1 MEHILSF
8 LESNIQPWLN
18 HALDYLDTVP
28 SSIFMTGVVLLLL
41 HLCYLVFKVF
51 FLTHSEKPNIPK
63 SFALCV
69 PYSHLGQH
77 QDRDNLQQ
85 LLRPDNLCKMFN
97 EVSHLVSLTPLEDVA
112 SIQTPLDSTGYVR
125 KSSPSKF
132 PALSSVPGGE
142 LLPASLLKLSP
153 PSSFSLPPNMV
164 MPSADLL
171 SPSPLSDS
179 LPPEPL
185 PALDS
190 KATEDPLPPPS
201 LSLPPPPPHPTQ
213 ETDTLLPQD
222 ATLPVVSNPAGLS
235 TSVPVGGMDHSSTE
249 PPAKNMLSS
258 NLAQDGVKQQ
268 FLALCSENL
277 SGGDT
282 VAYCVETHNI
292 WFRPPAVLIC
302 LERQIKKRGDVL
314 KWKEKEKKAESFPK
328 QHQPNYQGFSSEKRS
343 ESAADQQDSAI
354 SLLSWNEKGK
364 SEEPQVDQQSPYP
377 RSFEDHLQKNY
388 TQLFYGVPSLH
399 PKSLSPSVPAS
410 GDYSSAFV
418 CFNTASNDATAH
430 KSPVLLY
437 TPPAFLPFRICGVR
451 DLGHKNE
458 ALSLVPS
465 EIHDLEYN
473 VTQKSQESLWGL
485 PSVVHKSQEDFCP
498 PAPNIV
504 LVNPSSKAHVAI
516 SILPGNYPLSDDLQK
531 KLDHHL
537 RKRRIQHLW
546 GLPRRVY
553 ASLSLM
559 RPLEKIPETSE
570 SKSSHGLSR
579 KSLDKSQS
587 TKDINKGGSSQP
599 RNLHELS
606 SGMLPLKMGV
616 RKAQRDGTKIEQNR
630 HVLSDRDNVLGS
642 SSRKDLEHHLQSP
655 SGGTPSTS
663 MVNSL
668 QKQLEN
674 ALNSHLSKKFQEISE
689 GQIPGTVHRSWHSI
703 KLALPVSEK
712 STRQTSHK
720 PLAPTRTDSS
730 VNTTQ
735 AISFLDAGKKR
746 MMVDHIT
753 LFHKRLIYGLPNRVQ
768 ESLEIFNEKDSYH
781 SFSHSKFP
789 CSATRISGVDS
800 KQSMS
805 KTHGGRYS
813 AFHGDKEK
821 TKDATQSL
829 DRPLLATSVVVK
841 KEQAILT
848 QTVFEIKHEHVE
860 DLRRIKDGKPSVLP
874 QTQSIIGK
882 AYQKPPVAANRCS
895 PKLARRQA
903 GVGPQETGPKRLSSS
918 YSVARPQGN
927 RMPWGSSSMSK
938 ISEKSRETL
947 KAQELYAC
955 QSQPPTVL
963 TTRKPESS
971 PVSDVY
977 TPENSPK
984 LPVVR
989 DPGLSHL
996 NNPLLGELRAKMKK
1010 GEPSQK
1016 QGHSNGIPLVSNSL
1030 TSKTFLKHDQGAACK
1045 NMAVSQVLHVHLD
1058 NTQSKKHGQG
1068 PWVPKLDFHKGQD
1081 KNCPATAKTMTPP
1094 GPKTLKL
1101 GGRDA
1106 GLGTC
1111 QPRRRSHH
1119 PQDRTLEQTL
1129 GSKSCSAQSLKGQA
1143 PPESLRNQMKN
1154 FFQWL
1159 YPNIKGKRQE
1169 GSPENGSSPSSP
1181 VQGRGLVQRRAA
1193 FTGNTDNPRIM
1204 RDGEKVLGEKRGHW
1218 HGINVTC
1225 PQEPHLSPKKSG
1237 KTQPKAGLEVQAEFV
1252 QVHPFNYKAPCS
1264 KVTRINSMPHR
1275 D

>member
-1 MEHILSF
+1 
-8 LESNIQPWLN
+8 
-18 HALDYLDTVP
+18 
-28 SSIFMTGVVLLLL
+28 
-41 HLCYLVFKVF
+41 
-51 FLTHSEKPNIPK
+51 
-63 SFALCV
+63 
-69 PYSHLGQH
+69 
-77 QDRDNLQQ
+77 
-85 LLRPDNLCKMFN
+85 
-97 EVSHLVSLTPLEDVA
+97 
-112 SIQTPLDSTGYVR
+112 
-125 KSSPSKF
+125 
-132 PALSSVPGGE
+132 
-142 LLPASLLKLSP
+142 
-153 PSSFSLPPNMV
+153 
-164 MPSADLL
+164 
-171 SPSPLSDS
+171 
-179 LPPEPL
+179 
-185 PALDS
+185 
-190 KATEDPLPPPS
+190 
-201 LSLPPPPPHPTQ
+201 
-213 ETDTLLPQD
+213 
-222 ATLPVVSNPAGLS
+222 
-235 TSVPVGGMDHSSTE
+235 MDHSRSE
-249 PPAKNMLSS
+249 APAKNVLSS
-258 NLAQDGVKQQ
+258 NLEQDGVKQQ
-268 FLALCSENL
+268 FLAFRSENL

-282 VAYCVETHNI
+282 VAYCVETPNI
-292 WFRPPAVLIC
+292 WFLPPAVLTC
-302 LERQIKKRGDVL
+302 LERQIKKRHDVL
-314 KWKEKEKKAESFPK
+314 KWKEKKKAESFPK
-328 QHQPNYQGFSSEKRS
+328 QHQPNYQKFSSEKRS
-343 ESAADQQDSAI
+343 ESVAD
-354 SLLSWNEKGK
+354 
-364 SEEPQVDQQSPYP
+364 
-377 RSFEDHLQKNY
+377 
-388 TQLFYGVPSLH
+388 VPSLH
-399 PKSLSPSVPAS
+399 PKSLSPSEPAS

-418 CFNTASNDATAH
+418 CFNTASNDSKAH
-430 KSPVLLY
+430 KSPFLLY
-437 TPPAFLPFRICGVR
+437 TPSVFLPASQPQPLPKTSSQPQPQYLSPQHAQTQLKPQSPLPILSPPKKQFRICGVR
-451 DLGHKNE
+451 DLGHKIE
-458 ALSLVPS
+458 ALSLVSS

-473 VTQKSQESLWGL
+473 VKKKSQKSLWGL
-485 PSVVHKSQEDFCP
+485 PSVVHKSKEDFCP

-504 LVNPSSKAHVAI
+504 NQSSKAHAAI
-516 SILPGNYPLSDDLQK
+516 SILHGNYPLSDDVQK

-537 RKRRIQHLW
+537 RKRRLQHLW

-570 SKSSHGLSR
+570 SKRSRGLSR
-579 KSLDKSQS
+579 KSLGKSQS

-630 HVLSDRDNVLGS
+630 HVLSDQHNVLGS
-642 SSRKDLEHHLQSP
+642 SSRKNLECHLQSP
-655 SGGTPSTS
+655 SGGPPSTS
-663 MVNSL
+663 KVNPL

-674 ALNSHLSKKFQEISE
+674 ALNSHLSKKFQEINE
-689 GQIPGTVHRSWHSI
+689 GQIPDTVHRSWHSI

-720 PLAPTRTDSS
+720 PLAPTRMDSS
-730 VNTTQ
+730 VNTIQ

-746 MMVDHIT
+746 MMEDHIT

-789 CSATRISGVDS
+789 FSATRISGVNS

-805 KTHGGRYS
+805 KTHGGRS
-813 AFHGDKEK
+813 NAFHGDKEK
-821 TKDATQSL
+821 TKNATQSL
-829 DRPLLATSVVVK
+829 DRPLLATSAMVK

-848 QTVFEIKHEHVE
+848 QTVFEIKHKHVE
-860 DLRRIKDGKPSVLP
+860 DLCRIKDGKPSVLP

-895 PKLARRQA
+895 PKLPMRLA
-903 GVGPQETGPKRLSSS
+903 GVGPQEIGPKRLSSS

-963 TTRKPESS
+963 TTRNPESS

-984 LPVVR
+984 ILVVR
-989 DPGLSHL
+989 APGLSHL
-996 NNPLLGELRAKMKK
+996 NNPLFGELRAKMKK

-1030 TSKTFLKHDQGAACK
+1030 SSKTFLKHDQGAACK
-1045 NMAVSQVLHVHLD
+1045 NMAVSQVLHVHMD
-1058 NTQSKKHGQG
+1058 NTQTCMNHGQG
-1068 PWVPKLDFHKGQD
+1068 PWVPKLDFHKGHN

-1094 GPKTLKL
+1094 GPKAREL
-1101 GGRDA
+1101 GEGDA

-1119 PQDRTLEQTL
+1119 PQDRTLEQRL
-1129 GSKSCSAQSLKGQA
+1129 GSKSCSAQLLKGPA

-1159 YPNIKGKRQE
+1159 YPNIKSKRQE
-1169 GSPENGSSPSSP
+1169 GSLEKGSSPSSP
-1181 VQGRGLVQRRAA
+1181 VQGRGLVQRSAT

-1204 RDGEKVLGEKRGHW
+1204 RDGENVLGEKHAHW

-1225 PQEPHLSPKKSG
+1225 PQEPHLSP
-1237 KTQPKAGLEVQAEFV
+1237 
-1252 QVHPFNYKAPCS
+1252 
-1264 KVTRINSMPHR
+1264 VTSENSRSRQSLSRCIPSITR
-1275 D
+1275 LLALK

>member
-1 MEHILSF
+1 MSQRETQELKKLFSDITS
-8 LESNIQPWLN
+8 P
-18 HALDYLDTVP
+18 
-28 SSIFMTGVVLLLL
+28 
-41 HLCYLVFKVF
+41 
-51 FLTHSEKPNIPK
+51 
-63 SFALCV
+63 
-69 PYSHLGQH
+69 LGQH

-97 EVSHLVSLTPLEDVA
+97 EVSHLLSLAPLEDVA

-222 ATLPVVSNPAGLS
+222 ATLPVVSRPAGLP

-249 PPAKNMLSS
+249 PPAKNVLSS
-258 NLAQDGVKQQ
+258 NLAQDDVKHQ
-268 FLALCSENL
+268 FPALSSEIL

-282 VAYCVETHNI
+282 VAYCVETPNI
-292 WFRPPAVLIC
+292 WFLPLAVLTC
-302 LERQIKKRGDVL
+302 LERQLKKRGDVL
-314 KWKEKEKKAESFPK
+314 KWKEKEKKAELF
-328 QHQPNYQGFSSEKRS
+328 QNN
-343 ESAADQQDSAI
+343 I
-354 SLLSWNEKGK
+354 SQITK
-364 SEEPQVDQQSPYP
+364 D
-377 RSFEDHLQKNY
+377 FLQRK
-388 TQLFYGVPSLH
+388 
-399 PKSLSPSVPAS
+399 
-410 GDYSSAFV
+410 
-418 CFNTASNDATAH
+418 ASNDATAH

-437 TPPAFLPFRICGVR
+437 TPPAFLPVSQPQPLPKTSSQPQPQHLTPEHAQTQLQPQSPLPILSPPENQFRICGVR

-458 ALSLVPS
+458 ARSLVPS

-559 RPLEKIPETSE
+559 RPLEKIPENSE
-570 SKSSHGLSR
+570 SKSSRGLSR

-587 TKDINKGGSSQP
+587 TKD
-599 RNLHELS
+599 
-606 SGMLPLKMGV
+606 M
-616 RKAQRDGTKIEQNR
+616 
-630 HVLSDRDNVLGS
+630 
-642 SSRKDLEHHLQSP
+642 
-655 SGGTPSTS
+655 
-663 MVNSL
+663 
-668 QKQLEN
+668 
-674 ALNSHLSKKFQEISE
+674 
-689 GQIPGTVHRSWHSI
+689 
-703 KLALPVSEK
+703 
-712 STRQTSHK
+712 
-720 PLAPTRTDSS
+720 TDSS

-735 AISFLDAGKKR
+735 AISFLNACKKR
-746 MMVDHIT
+746 MMEDHIT

-789 CSATRISGVDS
+789 FSATRISGVDS
-800 KQSMS
+800 KHSMS
-805 KTHGGRYS
+805 KTHGGRS
-813 AFHGDKEK
+813 NAFHGDKEK
-821 TKDATQSL
+821 TKNAIQSL
-829 DRPLLATSVVVK
+829 DRPLLATSIVVK
-841 KEQAILT
+841 KEQVILT

-882 AYQKPPVAANRCS
+882 AYQKPPVAANKCS
-895 PKLARRQA
+895 PNLPMRQA
-903 GVGPQETGPKRLSSS
+903 GVGSQEIRPKRLSSS

-938 ISEKSRETL
+938 IPEKSRETL

-955 QSQPPTVL
+955 QSKPPTVL

-984 LPVVR
+984 IPVVR

-1058 NTQSKKHGQG
+1058 NTQSMKHGQG

-1101 GGRDA
+1101 GGGDA

-1225 PQEPHLSPKKSG
+1225 PQEPHLSPVKSG
-1237 KTQPKAGLEVQAEFV
+1237 KLSPRQDSRSRQNLSRCIP
-1252 QVHPFNYKAPCS
+1252 S
-1264 KVTRINSMPHR
+1264 ITRLLALK
-1275 D
+1275 